1 MQTIK
6 IKLNG
11 EDVEIPIPNGF
22 ELRKRCKDCIQE
34 NKICATLNK
43 SLVCC
48 KLELKKQENGD
59 FSLFQIEP
67 CSKFG
72 NGKINI

>member
-1 MQTIK
+1 MPKTIK
-6 IKLNG
+6 IKVNG

-22 ELRKRCKDCIQE
+22 KLRKGCADCIKEQ
-34 NKICATLNK
+34 KICANLNG

-48 KLELKKQENGD
+48 TLELKQEKDG